1 MSAILGLSM
10 DKKVGLKQIFFLIAL
25 FILFAAYRD
34 TVSGMIEIWTRSETY
49 AHGFLIYPIT
59 LYLIWRR
66 RKELAMVPKY
76 WDWRALVFVPFVGVA
91 WLLSDVVDV
100 VVVKQL
106 AFTAMIPLLVWLV
119 FGWQVLWCIA
129 FPLAFL
135 VFAVPMGEGL
145 ITPLMNFTAMFT
157 VHLVKWSGIPIYAEG
172 TFFSLPSGD
181 WSVVEGCSGVRYLI
195 ASVTMGTL
203 FAYLNYKS
211 LTRRLA
217 FIAFSIVLP
226 IIANGLRAYMIVMI
240 AHLSEMKLALGVDHL
255 IYGWVFF
262 GFIMLLMFWIGSYWR
277 EEAPETQVDPDQ
289 VALQNQHKQQSG
301 YLHIVLMLTLIL
313 IWPYL
318 SHSIESSQGDQVAP
332 ARLELAQSYGGW
344 HKTAPFT
351 DWKPR
356 YRAADSETIGFYKN
370 DDALVGVYLAYYSTP
385 RQDAELINSQNVMI
399 IQKHPVWKQVG
410 ESKISLGIEPGK
422 VIQTRLKSDRQDLL
436 IFDWY
441 WIGGTQTTNDYLGKL
456 LEAYY
461 QLTGEEQPSV
471 GIVLFTEY
479 EGGHKDRARQKL
491 EDFMASALPMVK
503 DAIRHAGHSG
513 NAKN

>member
-1 MSAILGLSM
+1 MSAILGLS
-10 DKKVGLKQIFFLIAL
+10 VGEKAGRKLVLFLIAL
-25 FILFAAYRD
+25 LVLFAAYWE
-34 TVSGMIEIWTRSETY
+34 TVAGMIEIWMRSETY

-59 LYLIWRR
+59 IYLVWRR
-66 RKELAMVPKY
+66 RRHLAMVPKY
-76 WDWRALVFVPFVGVA
+76 WDWRALVFVPLVGIV
-91 WLLSDVVDV
+91 WLLSDIVDV

-106 AFTAMIPLLVWLV
+106 AFTAMIPLLVWFV
-119 FGWQVLWCIA
+119 FGWQVLRCIA

-145 ITPLMNFTAMFT
+145 IAPLMNFTADFT
-157 VHLVKWSGIPIYAEG
+157 VNLVKWSGIPIYAEG

-203 FAYLNYKS
+203 FAYLNYTS
-211 LTRRLA
+211 LTRRLV
-217 FIAFSIVLP
+217 FIVFSIVLP

-240 AHLSEMKLALGVDHL
+240 AHLSEMKYALGVDHL

-277 EEAPETQVDPDQ
+277 EDQSEAVGQLDQ
-289 VALQNQHKQQSG
+289 VTLSNEQKQPAG
-301 YLHIVLMLTLIL
+301 YMNFIFMILLIL
-313 IWPYL
+313 VWPYV
-318 SHSIESSQGDQVAP
+318 SHALESSQSNQVTSAG
-332 ARLELAQSYGGW
+332 LELAQSYSGW
-344 HKTAPFT
+344 QETTPFT

-356 YRAADSETIGFYKN
+356 YRAADSEAIKFYKKSN
-370 DDALVGVYLAYYSTP
+370 ALIGVYLAYYSKP

-410 ESKISLGIEPGK
+410 ESKINLNTEPGEA
-422 VIQTRLKSDRQDLL
+422 IQTRLKSDTQDLL

-441 WIGGTQTTNDYLGKL
+441 WIGGIQTTNDYIGKIV
-456 LEAYY
+456 EAYY
-461 QLTGEEQPSV
+461 RLTGGKQPSV

-479 EGGHKDRARQKL
+479 EDGHKERARQKL
-491 EDFMASALPMVK
+491 EDFMGSALPVVEN
-503 DAIRHAGHSG
+503 AIRHAG
-513 NAKN
+513 NTKN